1 MGMTQ
6 NSIAPRANSE
16 LFFELRKNSTVFVNM
31 YQSENIKCSTSSSDV
46 TEKLFTIEGVLN
58 VSRSSDFEE
67 ILIVSIA
74 AIDSKTIKDAL
85 SNNKKN

>member
-1 MGMTQ
+1 M
-6 NSIAPRANSE
+6 
-16 LFFELRKNSTVFVNM
+16 
-31 YQSENIKCSTSSSDV
+31 
-46 TEKLFTIEGVLN
+46 IEGVLN

-85 SNNKKN
+85 SNSKKN